1 MKNEKEVL
9 LGLYKKSK
17 DVLESKRAHA
27 VLLVKQGRSI
37 KEVAEICFVDEDT
50 VRNWVAKWDEENE
63 VKDAPRTGASL
74 KLTKEIK
81 QEIIELVDENNPQ
94 NHGLFVT
101 SWDCSE
107 LRIYLQQRFNV
118 AVCNE
123 QIRKLL
129 KRNNFNWRKL
139 NYKFIKADE
148 EKRKDFLEDF
158 KDFHDDISQT
168 TLIFQDEM
176 ASKLHP
182 NKGYIWTREEK
193 PFIETECSHEKTY
206 IVGGVS
212 PTSGETFTLT
222 NEKFNSLIFIQY
234 LKLLLNS
241 IDGEITLVLDN
252 SPVHHSKI
260 VNQFVDKNPRLNRM
274 FLPEYSPDL
283 NPKENFWNYL
293 RKKFLNNKVFKTVG
307 EMASGVL
314 EFIKKI
320 PKEIV
325 KKICSYDY
333 LLR

>member
-9 LGLYKKSK
+9 LGLYKSSR
-17 DVLESKRAHA
+17 ESMRAHA
-27 VLLVKQGRSI
+27 VLLI
-37 KEVAEICFVDEDT
+37 KEGKSISEVAKLFYVDEDT
-50 VRNWVAKWDEENE
+50 VRNWVAKWNEENE
-63 VKDAPRTGASL
+63 VKDASRTGASL
-74 KLTKEIK
+74 KLTKEIET
-81 QEIIELVDENNPQ
+81 EIIELVDENNPE
-94 NHGLFVT
+94 NHGMIAT
-101 SWDCSE
+101 AWDCNE

-148 EKRKDFLEDF
+148 EKRNSFLEDF
-158 KDFHDDISQT
+158 KEFHDDISQT

-182 NKGYIWTREEK
+182 NKGYIWTREGK

-212 PTSGETFTLT
+212 PTTGETFTLT

-241 IDGEITLVLDN
+241 VDGEITLVLDN

-260 VNQFVDKNPRLNRM
+260 VNQFVDNNSRLNRI
-274 FLPEYSPDL
+274 FLPEYSPDF
-283 NPKENFWNYL
+283 NPK
-293 RKKFLNNKVFKTVG
+293 
-307 EMASGVL
+307 
-314 EFIKKI
+314 
-320 PKEIV
+320 
-325 KKICSYDY
+325 
-333 LLR
+333 

>member
-9 LGLYKKSK
+9 LSLYKSSK
-17 DVLESKRAHA
+17 ESMRAHA
-27 VLLVKQGRSI
+27 VLLVKEGKTIR
-37 KEVAEICFVDEDT
+37 EVAKLFYVDEDT
-50 VRNWVAKWDEENE
+50 IRNWVTKWDEENE
-63 VKDAPRTGASL
+63 VKDAPRTGASP
-74 KLTKEIK
+74 KLTKEIEK
-81 QEIIELVDENNPQ
+81 EIIQLVDENNPE
-94 NHGLFVT
+94 NYGMFCS

-107 LRIYLQQRFNV
+107 LRIYIKQQRCV

-129 KRNNFNWRKL
+129 KRNNFNWRKI

-158 KDFHDDISQT
+158 KQFHDDISQT

-222 NEKFNSLIFIQY
+222 NEKFNSLIFVQY
-234 LKLLLNS
+234 LKLLLDS
-241 IDGEITLVLDN
+241 VDGEITIVLDN

-260 VNQFVDKNPRLNRM
+260 VNQFVDKNQRLNRI

-307 EMASGVL
+307 EMSLEVL

-320 PKEIV
+320 PREVV

>member
-9 LGLYKKSK
+9 LSLYKSSK
-17 DVLESKRAHA
+17 ESMRAHA
-27 VLLVKQGRSI
+27 VLLVKEGKSI
-37 KEVAEICFVDEDT
+37 REVAEIFFVDEDT
-50 VRNWVAKWDEENE
+50 VRNWVTKWDEENE
-63 VKDAPRTGASL
+63 TKDAPRSGASL
-74 KLTKEIK
+74 KLTKEI
-81 QEIIELVDENNPQ
+81 QEEICKLVDENSPQ
-94 NHGLFVT
+94 NYGMIAT
-101 SWDCSE
+101 AWDCNE
-107 LRIYLQQRFNV
+107 LRIYLGQQYNI

-139 NYKFIKADE
+139 NYKFVNADE
-148 EKRKDFLEDF
+148 EKRNSFLEDF
-158 KDFHDDISQT
+158 KDFHDDISET

-222 NEKFNSLIFIQY
+222 NKKFNSLVFIQF
-234 LKLLLNS
+234 LKNVLS
-241 IDGEITLVLDN
+241 SVDGEITFVLDN

-260 VNQFVDKNPRLNRM
+260 VNQFVANNKRLNFL

-293 RKKFLNNKVFKTVG
+293 RKKFLNNKIFRNVK
-307 EMASGVL
+307 EMASEVL

-320 PKEIV
+320 PREVV

>member
-9 LGLYKKSK
+9 LGLYKSSK
-17 DVLESKRAHA
+17 ESMRAHA

-74 KLTKEIK
+74 KLTKEI
-81 QEIIELVDENNPQ
+81 QEEICKIVEENNPQ
-94 NHGLFVT
+94 NYGMIATL
-101 SWDCSE
+101 WDCNE

-123 QIRKLL
+123 QIRRVL
-129 KRNNFNWRKL
+129 KRNNFNWRKI
-139 NYKFIKADE
+139 NYKFVNADE
-148 EKRKDFLEDF
+148 EKRSAFLSDF
-158 KDFHDDISQT
+158 KQFHDDVSKT
-168 TLIFQDEM
+168 TLIFEDEM

-182 NKGYIWTREEK
+182 NKGYIWTRKEK

-234 LKLLLNS
+234 LKLLLEN
-241 IDGEITLVLDN
+241 IEGEITLVLDN
-252 SPVHHSKI
+252 SPIHHSKI
-260 VNQFVDKNPRLNRM
+260 VNQFFDSNQRLNRI
-274 FLPEYSPDL
+274 FLPEYSPDM

-307 EMASGVL
+307 EMAEAVKD
-314 EFIKKI
+314 FIKNI
-320 PKEIV
+320 PREIV

>member
-9 LGLYKKSK
+9 LSLYKNSR
-17 DVLESKRAHA
+17 ESMRAHA
-27 VLLVKQGRSI
+27 ILLIKEGRSI

-50 VRNWVAKWDEENE
+50 VRNWVARWDEEHE
-63 VKDAPRTGASL
+63 TKDAPRNGASL
-74 KLTKEIK
+74 KLTKEIEK
-81 QEIIELVDENNPQ
+81 EIVFLVEENNPEG
-94 NHGLFVT
+94 HGMFAT
-101 SWDCSE
+101 TWDCSE
-107 LRIYLQQRFNV
+107 LRIYLQEKYFLKIS
-118 AVCNE
+118 NE
-123 QIRKLL
+123 QIRKVL

-139 NYKFIKADE
+139 NYKFINANK
-148 EKRKDFLEDF
+148 EKRSAFLNDF
-158 KDFHDDISQT
+158 KEFHDDILQT

-212 PTSGETFTLT
+212 PASGETFTLT

-234 LKLLLNS
+234 LKSLLNS
-241 IDGEITLVLDN
+241 VDGEITLVLDN
-252 SPVHHSKI
+252 SPVHHSKV
-260 VNQFVDKNPRLNRM
+260 VNNFFDSNQRLNRI

-320 PKEIV
+320 PREVV
-325 KKICSYDY
+325 KKLCSYDY

>member
-9 LGLYKKSK
+9 LGLYKSSR
-17 DVLESKRAHA
+17 ESMRAHA
-27 VLLVKQGRSI
+27 VLLI
-37 KEVAEICFVDEDT
+37 KEGKSISEVAKLFYVDEDT
-50 VRNWVAKWDEENE
+50 VRNWVAKWNEENE
-63 VKDAPRTGASL
+63 VKDASRTGASL
-74 KLTKEIK
+74 KLTKEIET
-81 QEIIELVDENNPQ
+81 EIIELVDENNPE
-94 NHGLFVT
+94 NHGMIAT
-101 SWDCSE
+101 AWDCNE

-148 EKRKDFLEDF
+148 EKRNSFLEDF
-158 KDFHDDISQT
+158 KEFHDDISQT

-182 NKGYIWTREEK
+182 NKGYIWTREGK

-212 PTSGETFTLT
+212 PTTGETFTLT

-241 IDGEITLVLDN
+241 VDGEITLVLDN

-260 VNQFVDKNPRLNRM
+260 VNQFVDNNSRLNRI
-274 FLPEYSPDL
+274 FLPEYSPDF

-293 RKKFLNNKVFKTVG
+293 RKKFLNNKVFKSVK
-307 EMASGVL
+307 EMAEGVIK
-314 EFIKKI
+314 FIKKI
-320 PKEIV
+320 PKEVV

>member
-9 LGLYKKSK
+9 LNLYKSSR
-17 DVLESKRAHA
+17 ESMRAHA
-27 VLLVKQGRSI
+27 ILLVKEGKSI
-37 KEVAEICFVDEDT
+37 SEVAEIFFVDEDT
-50 VRNWVAKWDEENE
+50 VRNWVDKWNEEQK
-63 VKDAPRTGASL
+63 VKDAPRSGASL
-74 KLTKEIK
+74 KLTKEIEM
-81 QEIIELVDENNPQ
+81 EIIQLVEENNPQ
-94 NHGLFVT
+94 IHGMFT
-101 SWDCSE
+101 TTWDCNE
-107 LRIYLQQRFNV
+107 LRIYLQEKYFLKIS
-118 AVCNE
+118 NE

-129 KRNNFNWRKL
+129 KRNKFNWRKL
-139 NYKFIKADE
+139 NYKFVNADE
-148 EKRKDFLEDF
+148 EKRNAFLSDF
-158 KDFHDDISQT
+158 KEFHDDISQT

-206 IVGGVS
+206 IIGGVS
-212 PTSGETFTLT
+212 PMSGETFTLT
-222 NEKFNSLIFIQY
+222 NEKFNSLVFIQY
-234 LKLLLNS
+234 LKLLLEN
-241 IDGEITLVLDN
+241 IEGEITIVQDN

-260 VNQFVDKNPRLNRM
+260 VNQFFDNNLRLNRI

-293 RKKFLNNKVFKTVG
+293 RKKFLNNKVFKNVK

-320 PKEIV
+320 PKKVV

>member
-1 MKNEKEVL
+1 MKNEKEML
-9 LGLYKKSK
+9 LGLYKSSK
-17 DVLESKRAHA
+17 ESMRAHA
-27 VLLVKQGRSI
+27 VLLI
-37 KEVAEICFVDEDT
+37 KEGKTISEVAKLFYVDEDT
-50 VRNWVAKWDEENE
+50 VRNWVTRWNEEQE
-63 VKDAPRTGASL
+63 IKDAPITGASL
-74 KLTKEIK
+74 KLTKEIEK
-81 QEIIELVDENNPQ
+81 EIIFIVEENNPEI
-94 NHGLFVT
+94 HGMIST

-107 LRIYLQQRFNV
+107 LRIYLQQQFKLI
-118 AVCNE
+118 VCNE

-129 KRNNFNWRKL
+129 KRNGFSWRKI
-139 NYKFIKADE
+139 NYKFIKANE
-148 EKRKDFLEDF
+148 EKRNSFLEDF
-158 KDFHDDISQT
+158 KEFHDDISQT

-182 NKGYIWTREEK
+182 NKGYVWTREEK

-206 IVGGVS
+206 VIGGVS

-241 IDGEITLVLDN
+241 IDGEITIVLDN

-260 VNQFVDKNPRLNRM
+260 VNQFVEINPRLNRI

-293 RKKFLNNKVFKTVG
+293 RKKFLNNKVFKSVND
-307 EMASGVL
+307 MAEAVK

-320 PKEIV
+320 PREVV

>member
-9 LGLYKKSK
+9 LGLYKSSR
-17 DVLESKRAHA
+17 ESMRAHT
-27 VLLVKQGRSI
+27 VLLI
-37 KEVAEICFVDEDT
+37 KEGKSISEVAKLFYVDEDT
-50 VRNWVAKWDEENE
+50 VRNWVAKWNEENE
-63 VKDAPRTGASL
+63 VKDASRTGASL
-74 KLTKEIK
+74 KLTKEIET
-81 QEIIELVDENNPQ
+81 EIIELVDENNPE
-94 NHGLFVT
+94 NHGMIAT
-101 SWDCSE
+101 AWDCNE

-148 EKRKDFLEDF
+148 EKRNSFLEDF
-158 KDFHDDISQT
+158 KEFHDDISQT

-182 NKGYIWTREEK
+182 NKGYIWTREGK

-212 PTSGETFTLT
+212 PTTGETFTLT

-241 IDGEITLVLDN
+241 VDGEITLVLDN

-260 VNQFVDKNPRLNRM
+260 VNQFVDNNKRLNRM

-283 NPKENFWNYL
+283 NPKENFWNYV
-293 RKKFLNNKVFKTVG
+293 RKKFLNNKVFKTVE
-307 EMASGVL
+307 EMSRGVM

-320 PKEIV
+320 PREVV

>member
-9 LGLYKKSK
+9 LNLYKKSK

-27 VLLVKQGRSI
+27 VLLIKSGRKISD
-37 KEVAEICFVDEDT
+37 VAEIFFVDEDT
-50 VRNWVAKWDEENE
+50 VRNWVTKWNEENE
-63 VKDAPRTGASL
+63 VKDAPRDGASL
-74 KLTKEIK
+74 KLTKEIEK
-81 QEIIELVDENNPQ
+81 EIIELVDENNPQ
-94 NHGLFVT
+94 NHGMIAT
-101 SWDCSE
+101 AWDCSE
-107 LRIYLQQRFNV
+107 LRIYLQQQFNV

-123 QIRKLL
+123 QIRKVL
-129 KRNNFNWRKL
+129 KRNNFNWRKI

-158 KDFHDDISQT
+158 KEFHDDISET

-241 IDGEITLVLDN
+241 IEGEITLVLDN

-260 VNQFVDKNPRLNRM
+260 VNQFVDINPRLNRM

-293 RKKFLNNKVFKTVG
+293 RKKFLNNKVFRTVG
-307 EMASGVL
+307 EMAEAVK

-320 PKEIV
+320 PKEVV

>member
-9 LGLYKKSK
+9 LSLYKSSK
-17 DVLESKRAHA
+17 ESMRAHA
-27 VLLVKQGRSI
+27 VLLVKEGKLIS
-37 KEVAEICFVDEDT
+37 EVAKLFYVDEDT
-50 VRNWVAKWDEENE
+50 VRNWVTKWDEENE
-63 VKDAPRTGASL
+63 VKDASRTGASL
-74 KLTKEIK
+74 KLTKEIEQK
-81 QEIIELVDENNPQ
+81 IVFIVEENDPQ
-94 NHGLFVT
+94 NYGMIST
-101 SWDCSE
+101 AWDCNE
-107 LRIYLQQRFNV
+107 LRIYLQEKYYLKIS
-118 AVCNE
+118 NE

-129 KRNNFNWRKL
+129 KRNNFNWRKI
-139 NYKFIKADE
+139 NYKFINADE
-148 EKRKDFLEDF
+148 EKRKEFVRDF
-158 KDFHDDISQT
+158 KEFHDEISQT

-193 PFIETECSHEKTY
+193 PFIETACSHEKTY

-212 PTSGETFTLT
+212 PTTGETFTLT
-222 NEKFNSLIFIQY
+222 NEKFNSLVFIQY

-241 IDGEITLVLDN
+241 VDGEITIVMDN

-260 VNQFVDKNPRLNRM
+260 VNQFVDNHPRLNRM

-293 RKKFLNNKVFKTVG
+293 RKKFLNNKVFKSVG
-307 EMASGVL
+307 EMAKEII

>member
-9 LGLYKKSK
+9 LSLYKSSK
-17 DVLESKRAHA
+17 ESMRAHA
-27 VLLVKQGRSI
+27 VLLI
-37 KEVAEICFVDEDT
+37 KEGKSISEIAKLFYVDEDT
-50 VRNWVAKWDEENE
+50 IRNWVTKWNEENE
-63 VKDAPRTGASL
+63 VKDAPRSGASL
-74 KLTKEIK
+74 KLIKEIEM
-81 QEIIELVDENNPQ
+81 EIVRLVDENNPQ
-94 NHGLFVT
+94 DYGMFAT
-101 SWDCSE
+101 AWDCNE
-107 LRIYLQQRFNV
+107 LRIYLYEKHFLKIS
-118 AVCNE
+118 NE

-129 KRNNFNWRKL
+129 KRNSFNWRKL
-139 NYKFIKADE
+139 NYKFVNVDE
-148 EKRKDFLEDF
+148 EKRNSFLEDF
-158 KDFHDDISQT
+158 KQFHDDISQT
-168 TLIFQDEM
+168 TLVFEDEM

-212 PTSGETFTLT
+212 PKSGETFTLT

-260 VNQFVDKNPRLNRM
+260 VNQFFDNNPKLNRI

-293 RKKFLNNKVFKTVG
+293 RKKFLNNKVFKSVG
-307 EMASGVL
+307 EMSSAVI

-320 PKEIV
+320 PREIV
-325 KKICSYDY
+325 KKVCSYDY

>member
-9 LGLYKKSK
+9 LNLYKKSK

-27 VLLVKQGRSI
+27 VLLVKSGRKISD
-37 KEVAEICFVDEDT
+37 VAEIFFVDEDT
-50 VRNWVAKWDEENE
+50 VRNWVTRWSEENE
-63 VKDAPRTGASL
+63 TKDAPRAGASL
-74 KLTKEIK
+74 KLTKEIE
-81 QEIIELVDENNPQ
+81 QEIVFLVEENNPEFY
-94 NHGLFVT
+94 GMIST
-101 SWDCSE
+101 SWDCGE
-107 LRIYLQQRFNV
+107 LRIYLQRRFNV
-118 AVCNE
+118 TVCVE

-139 NYKFIKADE
+139 NYKFVNADE
-148 EKRKDFLEDF
+148 EKRKDFLSNF
-158 KDFHDDISQT
+158 KEFHDDISQT

-176 ASKLHP
+176 ASRLHP

-234 LKLLLNS
+234 LKLLLEN
-241 IDGEITLVLDN
+241 IDGEITIVLDN
-252 SPVHHSKI
+252 SPVHHSKV
-260 VNQFVDKNPRLNRM
+260 VNQFVGDNKKLNLI

-293 RKKFLNNKVFKTVG
+293 RKKFLNNKVFKSVS
-307 EMASGVL
+307 EMAESAK

-320 PKEIV
+320 PKEVV
-325 KKICSYDY
+325 KRICSYDY

>member
-9 LGLYKKSK
+9 LSLYKSSR
-17 DVLESKRAHA
+17 ESMRAHA

-50 VRNWVAKWDEENE
+50 VRNWVTKWNEENE
-63 VKDAPRTGASL
+63 VKDALRTGASL
-74 KLTKEIK
+74 KLTKEIEE
-81 QEIIELVDENNPQ
+81 EIIFIVEENNPEI
-94 NHGLFVT
+94 HGMIST
-101 SWDCSE
+101 AWDCNE
-107 LRIYLQQRFNV
+107 LRIYLQRQFNV

-129 KRNNFNWRKL
+129 KRNNFRWRKL
-139 NYKFIKADE
+139 NYKFVKANE
-148 EKRKDFLEDF
+148 EKRKDFLENF

-234 LKLLLNS
+234 LNLLLDS
-241 IDGEITLVLDN
+241 VDGEITLILDN

-293 RKKFLNNKVFKTVG
+293 RKKFLNNKVFKKVE
-307 EMASGVL
+307 EMSSGVL

-320 PKEIV
+320 PREVV

>member
-1 MKNEKEVL
+1 MENEKEIL
-9 LGLYKKSK
+9 LRLYKQTK
-17 DVLESKRAHA
+17 DATECKRYHA
-27 VLLVKQGRSI
+27 ILLVKSGKTIR
-37 KEVAEICFVDEDT
+37 EVAQLFFADEDT
-50 VRNWVAKWDEENE
+50 VSSWVKKWDEQKE
-63 VKDAPRTGASL
+63 VKDEQRSGKPP
-74 KLTKEIK
+74 KITKEIEE
-81 QEIIELVDENNPQ
+81 EICKIADENKPENQ
-94 NHGLFVT
+94 GMQAS
-101 SWDCSE
+101 SWDCNE
-107 LRIYLQQRFNV
+107 LRIYVNEKYKIEIS
-118 AVCNE
+118 NE

-139 NYKFIKADE
+139 NYKFVNADE

-158 KDFHDDISQT
+158 KQFHDDISQT

-222 NEKFNSLIFIQY
+222 NEKFNSLIFVQF
-234 LKLLLNS
+234 LKLLLKKT
-241 IDGEITLVLDN
+241 DGEITLVLDN
-252 SPVHHSKI
+252 HPAHHSKI
-260 VNQFVDKNPRLNRM
+260 VNQFVDNNPRLNFL
-274 FLPEYSPDL
+274 FLPEYSPDF

>member
-9 LGLYKKSK
+9 LSLYKSSK
-17 DVLESKRAHA
+17 ESMRAHA
-27 VLLVKQGRSI
+27 VLLVKEGKSI
-37 KEVAEICFVDEDT
+37 SEVAKLFYVDEDT
-50 VRNWVAKWDEENE
+50 VRNWVIKWDEENE

-74 KLTKEIK
+74 KLTNEIEKEIVF
-81 QEIIELVDENNPQ
+81 LVEENKPYE
-94 NHGLFVT
+94 HGMIFT
-101 SWDCSE
+101 TWDCNE
-107 LRIYLQQRFNV
+107 LRIYLQERYFLKIS
-118 AVCNE
+118 CE

-129 KRNNFNWRKL
+129 KRNKFNWRKL
-139 NYKFIKADE
+139 NYKFIRADE
-148 EKRKDFLEDF
+148 EKRKYFLEDF
-158 KDFHDDISQT
+158 KQFHDDISGKK
-168 TLIFQDEM
+168 LIFQDEM

-206 IVGGVS
+206 IIGGVS
-212 PTSGETFTLT
+212 PMSGETFTLT

-234 LKLLLNS
+234 LELLLSS
-241 IDGEITLVLDN
+241 IEGEITIVLDN

-260 VNQFVDKNPRLNRM
+260 VNRFIDNNQRLNLL

-293 RKKFLNNKVFKTVG
+293 RKKFLNNKVFKTVE
-307 EMASGVL
+307 EMSKDVM
-314 EFIKKI
+314 EFIEKI
-320 PKEIV
+320 PREVV

>member
-9 LGLYKKSK
+9 LGLYKSSK
-17 DVLESKRAHA
+17 ESMRAHA
-27 VLLVKQGRSI
+27 VLLVKEGRLIS
-37 KEVAEICFVDEDT
+37 EVAKLFYVDEDT
-50 VRNWVAKWDEENE
+50 VRNWVTRWNEEQE
-63 VKDAPRTGASL
+63 IKDAPRTGASL
-74 KLTKEIK
+74 KLTKEIE
-81 QEIIELVDENNPQ
+81 QEIVFLVEENKPYE
-94 NHGLFVT
+94 HEMTST

-107 LRIYLQQRFNV
+107 LRIYLKQRRGV

-129 KRNNFNWRKL
+129 KRNEFNWRKL
-139 NYKFIKADE
+139 NYKFVNADE
-148 EKRKDFLEDF
+148 EKRKDFLKNF
-158 KDFHDDISQT
+158 KEFHDDISRT
-168 TLIFQDEM
+168 TLIFEDEM

-182 NKGYIWTREEK
+182 NKGYIWTREQK

-212 PTSGETFTLT
+212 PASGETFTLT

-234 LKLLLNS
+234 LNLLLNS

-260 VNQFVDKNPRLNRM
+260 VNQFFDNNLRLNRI
-274 FLPEYSPDL
+274 FLPEYSPDF
-283 NPKENFWNYL
+283 NPKENFWNYI
-293 RKKFLNNKVFKTVG
+293 RKKFLNNKVFRTVG
-307 EMASGVL
+307 EMALGVM

-320 PKEIV
+320 PREVV

>member
-27 VLLVKQGRSI
+27 VLLVKESKSI
-37 KEVAEICFVDEDT
+37 SEVAKIFYVDEDT
-50 VRNWVAKWDEENE
+50 VRNWVAKWDEENKI
-63 VKDAPRTGASL
+63 KDAPRTGASL
-74 KLTKEIK
+74 KLTKEIE
-81 QEIIELVDENNPQ
+81 QEIIQLVDENNPQ
-94 NHGLFVT
+94 KHEMFCS

-107 LRIYLQQRFNV
+107 LRIYLQRRFNV
-118 AVCNE
+118 AVCSE

-139 NYKFIKADE
+139 NYKFVNADE
-148 EKRKDFLEDF
+148 EKRKGFLSNF
-158 KDFHDDISQT
+158 KQFHDDISQT

-182 NKGYIWTREEK
+182 NKGYVWTREEK

-212 PTSGETFTLT
+212 PTSGEIFTLT
-222 NEKFNSLIFIQY
+222 NEKFNSLIFVQY

-241 IDGEITLVLDN
+241 VDGEITLVLDN
-252 SPVHHSKI
+252 SPVHHSKF
-260 VNQFVDKNPRLNRM
+260 VNQFVDNNPRLNRI

-293 RKKFLNNKVFKTVG
+293 RKKFLNNKVFKSVE

-320 PKEIV
+320 PKEVV

>member
-9 LGLYKKSK
+9 LSLYKKSK
-17 DVLESKRAHA
+17 ESMRAHA
-27 VLLVKQGRSI
+27 ILLIKQGRSI
-37 KEVAEICFVDEDT
+37 KEVAEIFFVDEDT
-50 VRNWVAKWDEENE
+50 VRNWVTKWDEEQE
-63 VKDAPRTGASL
+63 IKDAPRTGASL
-74 KLTKEIK
+74 KLTKEIE
-81 QEIIELVDENNPQ
+81 QEIVFLVEENNPQ
-94 NHGLFVT
+94 IHGMIFT
-101 SWDCSE
+101 SWDCNE
-107 LRIYLQQRFNV
+107 LRIYLKQQRNV

-139 NYKFIKADE
+139 NYKFVNADE

-158 KDFHDDISQT
+158 KEFHDDISQT

-212 PTSGETFTLT
+212 PTSGETFTIT
-222 NEKFNSLIFIQY
+222 NEKFNSSVFIQY
-234 LKLLLNS
+234 LRLLLNS
-241 IDGEITLVLDN
+241 ADGEITLVLDN
-252 SPVHHSKI
+252 HPVHHSKI
-260 VNQFVDKNPRLNRM
+260 VNQFFDMNPRLNRM
-274 FLPEYSPDL
+274 FLPEYSPDF

-293 RKKFLNNKVFKTVG
+293 RKKFLNNKVFKTVA
-307 EMASGVL
+307 EMAEEVK
-314 EFIKKI
+314 EFIKEI
-320 PKEIV
+320 PKEVV
-325 KKICSYDY
+325 KRICSYDY

>member
-9 LGLYKKSK
+9 LNLYKKSK
-17 DVLESKRAHA
+17 DILESKRAHA
-27 VLLVKQGRSI
+27 VLLVKSGRKISD
-37 KEVAEICFVDEDT
+37 VAEIFFVDEDT
-50 VRNWVAKWDEENE
+50 VRNWVTKWDEENE
-63 VKDAPRTGASL
+63 TKDAPRTGASL
-74 KLTKEIK
+74 KLTEEIEKEIVF
-81 QEIIELVDENNPQ
+81 LVGENNPEV
-94 NHGLFVT
+94 HGMFCS

-107 LRIYLQQRFNV
+107 LKIYLQRQFNA
-118 AVCNE
+118 AVCIE
-123 QIRKLL
+123 QIRKIL

-139 NYKFIKADE
+139 NYKFINADE

-158 KDFHDDISQT
+158 KEFHDDISQT

-222 NEKFNSLIFIQY
+222 NEKFNSLIFVQY

-241 IDGEITLVLDN
+241 VDGEITLVLDN

-260 VNQFVDKNPRLNRM
+260 VNQFVDNNKRLNRI

-293 RKKFLNNKVFKTVG
+293 RKKFLNNKIFKTTE
-307 EMASGVL
+307 EMAEAVK

-320 PKEIV
+320 PREVV

>member
-9 LGLYKKSK
+9 LSLYKSSK
-17 DVLESKRAHA
+17 ESMRAHA
-27 VLLVKQGRSI
+27 VLLVKEGKSI
-37 KEVAEICFVDEDT
+37 NEVAKLFYVDEDT

-74 KLTKEIK
+74 KLTKEIE
-81 QEIIELVDENNPQ
+81 QEIVFLVEENNPE
-94 NHGLFVT
+94 NHGMFAT

-107 LRIYLQQRFNV
+107 LRIYLQDKYFFKIS
-118 AVCNE
+118 NE

-139 NYKFIKADE
+139 NYKFVNADE
-148 EKRKDFLEDF
+148 EKRKSFLSDF
-158 KDFHDDISQT
+158 KQFHDDISQT

-182 NKGYIWTREEK
+182 NKGCIWTREKK
-193 PFIETECSHEKTY
+193 PFIETECSHQKTY

-212 PTSGETFTLT
+212 PTIGETFTLT
-222 NEKFNSLIFIQY
+222 NEKFNSVIFIQY
-234 LKLLLNS
+234 LKLLLED

-260 VNQFVDKNPRLNRM
+260 VNQFFDNNPRLNRI
-274 FLPEYSPDL
+274 FLPEYSPDF

-293 RKKFLNNKVFKTVG
+293 RKKFLNNKVFKTVA
-307 EMASGVL
+307 EMAEAVK

-320 PKEIV
+320 PKEVV
-325 KKICSYDY
+325 KKICSYNY